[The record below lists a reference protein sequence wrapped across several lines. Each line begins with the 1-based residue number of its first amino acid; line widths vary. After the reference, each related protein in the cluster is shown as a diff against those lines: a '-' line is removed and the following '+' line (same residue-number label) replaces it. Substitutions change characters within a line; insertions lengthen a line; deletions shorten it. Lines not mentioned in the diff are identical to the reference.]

1 MINKTNGY
9 ENKWS
14 PKEKMLW
21 SYIKFYELILK
32 DMYGDQ
38 VGAFAYGYQG
48 LKGFKS
54 FFGIHWQR

>member
-1 MINKTNGY
+1 MVMRINDHLK
-9 ENKWS
+9 K
-14 PKEKMLW
+14 KMLW

-32 DMYGDQ
+32 EMYGDQ

-54 FFGIHWQR
+54 FFGIQWQR